1 MPSRLFDLL
10 LRHQVKSEQLAPPRA
25 NNSFVMIALM
35 RVADLFSL
43 SRPVALSLTQGST
56 RLRTSLQRQARDQV
70 LEGVRPFH
78 HPRAK

>member
-10 LRHQVKSEQLAPPRA
+10 LRHQVTSEQLAAPRA

-35 RVADLFSL
+35 RVAGLFSL

-70 LEGVRPFH
+70 LEGVRQFH